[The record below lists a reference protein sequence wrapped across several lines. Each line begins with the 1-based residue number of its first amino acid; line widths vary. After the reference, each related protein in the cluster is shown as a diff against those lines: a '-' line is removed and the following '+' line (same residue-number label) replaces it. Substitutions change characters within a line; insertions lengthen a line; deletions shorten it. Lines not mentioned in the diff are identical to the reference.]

1 MKMDL
6 LLEERTDD
14 DILDCMDR
22 DALVDVVEVIWME
35 SMDFLDLFDSYDQIR
50 NVIEN
55 RLVMHILLQLLQQ
68 QLLMKM
74 MWMLVSMND
83 VRMMTMKKMMQIFLI
98 DVLSFVCVVDR
109 NILVQH
115 HYNRLMMQ
123 NYVNVWIW
131 PMLLSVL
138 VKPVQVLVYQV
149 NNQYSVL
156 IYYLNYL

>member
-35 SMDFLDLFDSYDQIR
+35 SMDFLGLFDSYDQIR

-83 VRMMTMKKMMQIFLI
+83 VRMMTMKKMMWIFLI